1 MSTTKMKNKRIKS
14 NLLYEKLLTNDKTKL
29 TNNETDILNKRILEL
44 KQLTTIPQ
52 KEKNNEMP
60 HMQVFTPNHL
70 EQADLLFM
78 PTGAFGF
85 KYILVIVDAHTK
97 KCDAEAIKN
106 KLSKTVM
113 NALIKIYKRGI
124 VKEPKI
130 LSVDAG
136 SEFKDEFKA
145 YCEKNNIIL
154 KIAHTNRHRQQSLV
168 EAKNKIIGSNLLNL
182 LNHKELD
189 TGKYSKDWTKHL
201 KPLISLINDNLPKP
215 ITEEIYPEP
224 ILSNN
229 VNNNVMLPIGTK
241 VRVKLDVN
249 KDITGKRLIG
259 WRSGDI
265 RWSKNILEIEN
276 IILKAGF
283 PIMYAL
289 KGEINIFRTRQ
300 QLQVI

>member
-1 MSTTKMKNKRIKS
+1 MNNIKNKRTNS
-14 NLLYEKLLTNDKTKL
+14 NLLYEKLLTNDKKNLST
-29 TNNETDILNKRILEL
+29 NETEILNKRILEL
-44 KQLTTIPQ
+44 KQLTSIPH

-85 KYILVIVDAHTK
+85 KYILVIVDGHSK
-97 KCDAEAIKN
+97 KCEAEAIKN
-106 KLSKTVM
+106 KLSSTVM
-113 NALIKIYKRGI
+113 KALIKIYKRGI

-136 SEFKDEFKA
+136 TEFKDEFEA
-145 YCEKNNIIL
+145 YCKEKNIIL
-154 KIAHTNRHRQQSLV
+154 KVAHTNRHRQQSLV
-168 EAKNKIIGSNLLNL
+168 ETKNKIIASNLLNL
-182 LNHKELD
+182 LNYKELD

-201 KPLISLINDNLPKP
+201 KPLISLINDNLPKI
-215 ITEEIYPEP
+215 ITEEIFPEP
-224 ILSNN
+224 ILSKNS
-229 VNNNVMLPIGTK
+229 NNNIMLPINTK
-241 VRVKLDVN
+241 VRVRLDVN
-249 KDITGKRLIG
+249 KDINGKRLIG

-283 PIMYAL
+283 PIMYSL
-289 KGEINIFRTRQ
+289 KNEINIFRTRQ

>member
-1 MSTTKMKNKRIKS
+1 MSNIKNKNKRTNS
-14 NLLYEKLLTNDKTKL
+14 NLLYEKLLTNDKKKL

-44 KQLTTIPQ
+44 KQLTIIPQ

-70 EQADLLFM
+70 EQSDLLFM

-106 KLSKTVM
+106 KLSSTVM
-113 NALIKIYKRGI
+113 KALIKIYKRGI

-136 SEFKDEFKA
+136 SEFKDEFEVF
-145 YCEKNNIIL
+145 CEKNKIIL
-154 KIAHTNRHRQQSLV
+154 KVAHTNRHRQQSLV

-215 ITEEIYPEP
+215 ITEEIFPEP
-224 ILSNN
+224 ILSKNA
-229 VNNNVMLPIGTK
+229 NNNIMLPIGTK

-249 KDITGKRLIG
+249 KDITGKKLIG

-265 RWSKNILEIEN
+265 RWSRNIFEIEN
-276 IILKAGF
+276 FVLKAGF
-283 PIMYAL
+283 PIMYSL
-289 KGEINIFRTRQ
+289 KDEINIFRTRQ

>member
-1 MSTTKMKNKRIKS
+1 MSSTKIKTKRLNS

-44 KQLTTIPQ
+44 KQLTTIP
-52 KEKNNEMP
+52 KSEKNNEVP
-60 HMQVFTPNHL
+60 HIQVFTPNHL

-78 PTGAFGF
+78 PTGVYGF
-85 KYILVIVDAHTK
+85 KFILVIVDAHTK

-106 KLSKTVM
+106 KLSSTVM
-113 NALIKIYKRGI
+113 KALIKIYKRGI

-145 YCEKNNIIL
+145 YCEKNKIIL
-154 KIAHTNRHRQQSLV
+154 KVAHTNRHRQQSLI

-189 TGKYSKDWTKHL
+189 TCKYSEDWTKHL

-215 ITEEIYPEP
+215 LTEEIYPEP
-224 ILSNN
+224 LLSNN
-229 VNNNVMLPIGTK
+229 ANNNIMLPIGTK

-276 IILKAGF
+276 MILKAGF
-283 PIMYAL
+283 PIMYVL
-289 KGEINIFRTRQ
+289 KNEIIIFRTRQ

>member
-1 MSTTKMKNKRIKS
+1 MSNIKTKRINS

-29 TNNETDILNKRILEL
+29 TNNETNILNKRILEL
-44 KQLTTIPQ
+44 KQLTNIPK

-60 HMQVFTPNHL
+60 HMQVFKSNYL

-106 KLSKTVM
+106 KLSSTVM
-113 NALIKIYKRGI
+113 KALIKIYKRAI
-124 VKEPKI
+124 VKEAKI
-130 LSVDAG
+130 LSIDAG
-136 SEFKDEFKA
+136 SEFKDEFEA
-145 YCEKNNIIL
+145 YCKKKNIIL
-154 KIAHTNRHRQQSLV
+154 KVAHTNRHRQQSLI

-182 LNHKELD
+182 LNYKELD
-189 TGKYSKDWTKHL
+189 SGIYSKDWTKHL

-224 ILSNN
+224 LLSKNA
-229 VNNNVMLPIGTK
+229 NNNIMLPIGTK

-265 RWSKNILEIEN
+265 RWSRNIFEIEN
-276 IILKAGF
+276 MILKAGF

-289 KGEINIFRTRQ
+289 KDEINIFRTRQ

>member
-1 MSTTKMKNKRIKS
+1 MNNIKNKRTNS
-14 NLLYEKLLTNDKTKL
+14 NLLYEKLLTNDKKNLST
-29 TNNETDILNKRILEL
+29 NETEILNKRILEL
-44 KQLTTIPQ
+44 KQLTSIPH

-85 KYILVIVDAHTK
+85 KYILVIVDGHSK
-97 KCDAEAIKN
+97 KCEAEAIKN
-106 KLSKTVM
+106 KLSSTVM
-113 NALIKIYKRGI
+113 KALIKIYKRGI
-124 VKEPKI
+124 VKQPKL

-136 SEFKDEFKA
+136 SEFKDEFEA
-145 YCEKNNIIL
+145 YCKKNNIIL
-154 KIAHTNRHRQQSLV
+154 KVAHTNRHRQQSLV

-201 KPLISLINDNLPKP
+201 KPLISLINDNLPKI
-215 ITEEIYPEP
+215 ITQEIFPEP
-224 ILSNN
+224 ILSKNA
-229 VNNNVMLPIGTK
+229 NNNILLEFGSK

-265 RWSKNILEIEN
+265 RWSKNIFEIEN
-276 IILKAGF
+276 FVLKAGF

-289 KGEINIFRTRQ
+289 KGEKNIFRTRQ

>member
-1 MSTTKMKNKRIKS
+1 MSTTKIKTKRLNS

-60 HMQVFTPNHL
+60 HMQVFKPDHL
-70 EQADLLFM
+70 EQTDLLFM

-136 SEFKDEFKA
+136 SEFKDEFEA
-145 YCEKNNIIL
+145 YCKKNNIIL

-201 KPLISLINDNLPKP
+201 KPLILLINDNLPKP

-229 VNNNVMLPIGTK
+229 ANNNIMLPVGTK

-265 RWSKNILEIEN
+265 RWSRNILEIEN

-283 PIMYAL
+283 PIMYEP

>member
-1 MSTTKMKNKRIKS
+1 MNNIKKKRTNS
-14 NLLYEKLLTNDKTKL
+14 NLLYEKLLTNNKKNLST
-29 TNNETDILNKRILEL
+29 NETEILNKRILEL
-44 KQLTTIPQ
+44 KELTTIPQ

-78 PTGAFGF
+78 PTGAFGY
-85 KYILVIVDAHTK
+85 KYILVIVDAHSK

-124 VKEPKI
+124 VQEPKI
-130 LSVDAG
+130 LSIDG
-136 SEFKDEFKA
+136 GTEFKDEFET
-145 YCEKNNIIL
+145 YCKKNNIIL
-154 KIAHTNRHRQQSLV
+154 KVAHTNRHRQQSLV

-215 ITEEIYPEP
+215 KTEEIFPEP
-224 ILSNN
+224 LLSNN
-229 VNNNVMLPIGTK
+229 SYNNIMLPIGTK

-265 RWSKNILEIEN
+265 RWSRNILEIEN
-276 IILKAGF
+276 MILKAGF
-283 PIMYAL
+283 PIMYSL

>member
-44 KQLTTIPQ
+44 KQLISIP
-52 KEKNNEMP
+52 KTEKNNEVP
-60 HMQVFTPNHL
+60 HMQVLKPNHL

-78 PTGAFGF
+78 PTGAFAF
-85 KYILVIVDAHTK
+85 KYILVIVDAHSK
-97 KCDAEAIKN
+97 KCDAKAIKN

-113 NALIKIYKRGI
+113 KALIKIYKRCI

-154 KIAHTNRHRQQSLV
+154 KVAHINRHRQQSLV

-300 QLQVI
+300 QLQLI